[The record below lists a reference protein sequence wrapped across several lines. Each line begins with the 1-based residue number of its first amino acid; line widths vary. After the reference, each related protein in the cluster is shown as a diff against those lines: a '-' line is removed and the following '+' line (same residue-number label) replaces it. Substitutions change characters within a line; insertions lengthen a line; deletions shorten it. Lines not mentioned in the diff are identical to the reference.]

1 MDTHTDVSIDER
13 EYSDFLSSDF
23 LPFIAGIKEEVPTI
37 RVNHNIVKCMDPDL
51 PASLSDNIHRI
62 LREDLKFSGLIITD
76 DLSMDAVKSYVENGQ
91 AVVQAVLAGNDMIIT
106 SDLKKH
112 KDEILQA
119 VREGK
124 ISEDIIN
131 RAVLRVIA
139 CKFAYGLL

>member
-37 RVNHNIVKCMDPDL
+37 LVNHNIVKCMDPDL